1 MYGFEFKIFFVVYG
15 VLGIFW
21 VVVVGIV
28 KYYEIEFY
36 DILVW
41 WVYWGLKSFLL
52 VEINVVNIN
61 FVEYL
66 FVF

>member
-1 MYGFEFKIFFVVYG
+1 MYGFVFKIFCVVYG

-28 KYYEIEFY
+28 KYFEIEFY

-52 VEINVVNIN
+52 VEVNVVNIN